1 MLRTPSQARDTFPS
15 HSHHYR
21 KLPTHPGAHCSSSA
35 SYPMHTG
42 TPPQVTRQ
50 GLNARLQA
58 IPTPTRARAIRT
70 AHITEAR
77 QLRDS
82 KANRAARRIA
92 LQHTYCSSNAL
103 PRAREAVGSHP
114 QDATTPAHSKNRPRL
129 DSSSD
134 TRGTTFYA
142 THKRSMAHP

>member
-15 HSHHYR
+15 HSHPYR
-21 KLPTHPGAHCSSSA
+21 KLPTHPGTHHSSSA

-77 QLRDS
+77 QLGES
-82 KANRAARRIA
+82 EANRAARRIA
-92 LQHTYCSSNAL
+92 LQHTYCSPEAL
-103 PRAREAVGSHP
+103 SQAREAVGSYSRS
-114 QDATTPAHSKNRPRL
+114 TTTLTRSRDRPRL
-129 DSSSD
+129 GSRDNARD
-134 TRGTTFYA
+134 AIFHMTR
-142 THKRSMAHP
+142 KRSIARS

>member
-1 MLRTPSQARDTFPS
+1 MLQTPSQARDTLPS
-15 HSHHYR
+15 RSHHHR
-21 KLPTHPGAHCSSSA
+21 RLPTHPGAHYSSSA

-77 QLRDS
+77 QLGES

-92 LQHTYCSSNAL
+92 LQHTSCSSNAL
-103 PRAREAVGSHP
+103 PRAREAAGSHS
-114 QDATTPAHSKNRPRL
+114 QGKTVPAHSKNRPRL
-129 DSSSD
+129 GSSD
-134 TRGTTFYA
+134 NTRDTILHI
-142 THKRSMAHP
+142 THERSISRS

>member
-77 QLRDS
+77 QLGES

-92 LQHTYCSSNAL
+92 LQHTYCSPDAL
-103 PRAREAVGSHP
+103 SQAREAVGSHSEGHGYSRT
-114 QDATTPAHSKNRPRL
+114 QQERATARL
-129 DSSSD
+129 QQQRQGRHPPHD
-134 TRGTTFYA
+134 T
-142 THKRSMAHP
+142 

>member
-77 QLRDS
+77 QLEES
-82 KANRAARRIA
+82 KANNTTRRIA
-92 LQHTYCSSNAL
+92 LQHTYCSPDAL
-103 PRAREAVGSHP
+103 SQAGEAVGS
-114 QDATTPAHSKNRPRL
+114 QGQATATLTHSRDRPRL
-129 DSSSD
+129 GSRDNARD
-134 TRGTTFYA
+134 TIFHM
-142 THKRSMAHP
+142 THGRSIAHS

>member
-1 MLRTPSQARDTFPS
+1 MLRTPSQARDTFLS

-21 KLPTHPGAHCSSSA
+21 KLPTHPGTHHSSSA

-70 AHITEAR
+70 AHMTEAR
-77 QLRDS
+77 QLGES

-92 LQHTYCSSNAL
+92 LQHTYCSSDAL
-103 PRAREAVGSHP
+103 PRAREAVGSHSEGHSYSRTK
-114 QDATTPAHSKNRPRL
+114 QRQATARL
-129 DSSSD
+129 QQQRQGRHLPHD
-134 TRGTTFYA
+134 T
-142 THKRSMAHP
+142 